1 MHYTC
6 AEHTA
11 SILWFVKT
19 MEKPFGVATLPDE
32 PNLLMVGTEG

>member
-1 MHYTC
+1 MHFT
-6 AEHTA
+6 EHTA

-32 PNLLMVGTEG
+32 AEAA